1 MAILK
6 NQVYK
11 TQTGKLLKVVEVR
24 ESGSH
29 HFIEI
34 DTDGNELLEKRNS
47 FGHVVHRTKIVYSE
61 ETIQSFKLWK
71 SN

>member
-11 TQTGKLLKVVEVR
+11 TKTEKLLKVVEVR
-24 ESGSH
+24 DSGSH
-29 HFIEI
+29 HFQEV
-34 DTDGNELLEKRNS
+34 DTNGNEVQEARNS
-47 FGHVVHRTKIVYSE
+47 FGHVVRRTKLVYSE